1 VFRSLHEVFRFER
14 ASVFVAEGEG
24 MPCIAAEGDDL
35 VALCLPAE
43 GALRRT
49 RRGRV
54 VAYDLD
60 GEESLS
66 PLGGRHLMVLPTAL
80 DDRKGALIL
89 ARGDAG
95 FDQAD
100 LHLSERFSLLAGRR
114 LR

>member
-1 VFRSLHEVFRFER
+1 
-14 ASVFVAEGEG
+14 
-24 MPCIAAEGDDL
+24 
-35 VALCLPAE
+35 
-43 GALRRT
+43 
-49 RRGRV
+49 
-54 VAYDLD
+54 
-60 GEESLS
+60 
-66 PLGGRHLMVLPTAL
+66 MVLPTAL